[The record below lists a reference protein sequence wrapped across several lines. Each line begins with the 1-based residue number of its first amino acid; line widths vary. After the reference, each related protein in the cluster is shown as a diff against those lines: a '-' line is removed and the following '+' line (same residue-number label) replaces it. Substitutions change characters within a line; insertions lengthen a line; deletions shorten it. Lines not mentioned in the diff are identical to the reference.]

1 MVLLLGGNV
10 WALPRQGMAEHIPHA
25 YIYCIMDVQICLKQ
39 RKDIYMEKL
48 EQEDNVKG
56 PGITRVSIVIV
67 GCNQPAR
74 TKLCIES
81 LYKYTSHIDFELI
94 TVNNGS
100 ADGTAQ
106 YFDSLENTK
115 KIDLKQYVGSAKA
128 FNEGLQLA
136 EGEFTVITQSNVIFT
151 HSWLDNLMACVSSDE
166 SIGMAV
172 PACNMNYDG
181 QQVPLRYENLEEMYE
196 TAHSYNTGNP
206 GKWEERLKL
215 SLYTVLART
224 ELLKELGGFA
234 VAYSNYGL
242 EQADLCFRLRR
253 KGFRLIFAGDT
264 YIHHFGPGNYGDE
277 FISPASMEADS
288 KVFSNRFGVEAAA
301 DTKIDFRAA
310 GLVNC
315 DGLRSMKLLAI
326 GSTCGGTI
334 LQVKNLLRSK
344 GIDDAE
350 LWYLTEDDR
359 YIADLRTVCG
369 NVSCATVAEFLASHE
384 GEEFDCILLD
394 KEIQLF
400 ENPEVLLKNIRSI
413 LKNNGQLLFT
423 LSNRMYYANISDTIN
438 IKSGL
443 AENQVTGRYLD
454 HAELAK
460 FLGRCNYKD
469 VTQYYIAADIP
480 ADHDKLID
488 GIKALSA
495 LENKNELDT
504 LLRTSKIIFNATL
517 KKDLKTVL
525 LYPGYDFWL
534 NDGFFDLNVI
544 RDQLGVEVGDS
555 AFALLKKELA
565 ERGYDFRTI
574 DKGDPEDAECIM
586 FIDVPK
592 SDVNPFYR
600 HIYQW
605 LHKGKKYLDLCL
617 RIKRKKAAGLILF
630 MQEPRFVM
638 PENYDESVLECFD
651 AVFTFDDGMVDNKKY
666 FKYLVSEPAG
676 VVNPYAKS
684 FGDKKLLTLID
695 SNKSSSVPGE
705 LYSKRKEAIEYFEAN
720 HTEDFEFYGHGW
732 ASRGYKSYKGSV
744 KGKLEAMSQYK
755 FCICYENGELEG
767 WVSEKIFDCFFSGC
781 VPIYL
786 GALNIT
792 NYIPADTFIDMRSFK
807 DYEELYAHI
816 SAMGE
821 EEYEAYLE
829 HARAFLESDGFK
841 IFSHEHFVESV
852 VKVIEELV
860 NGAADGK

>member
-1 MVLLLGGNV
+1 
-10 WALPRQGMAEHIPHA
+10 
-25 YIYCIMDVQICLKQ
+25 
-39 RKDIYMEKL
+39 MEKL
-48 EQEDNVKG
+48 EQADNGKVQG
-56 PGITRVSIVIV
+56 SPRVSIVIV
-67 GCNQPAR
+67 GCIQLAR
-74 TKLCIES
+74 TMLCIES
-81 LYKYTSHIDFELI
+81 LYKHTSHIDFELI
-94 TVNNGS
+94 TVNNGYVN
-100 ADGTAQ
+100 GTEQ

-115 KIDLKQYVGSAKA
+115 KVNLKQYVGRAKA

-136 EGEFTVITQSNVIFT
+136 EGEFTVMAEGHVIFT
-151 HSWLDNLMACVSSDE
+151 HDWLDNLMACVSSDE

-172 PACNMNYDG
+172 PACNMDYDG
-181 QQVPLRYENLEEMYE
+181 QQIPLRYENLEEMYE
-196 TAHSYNTGNP
+196 AAHSHNESNP
-206 GKWEERLKL
+206 GKWEDRLKL
-215 SLYTVLART
+215 SLYTVAART
-224 ELLKELGGFA
+224 ELMKKLGGFA

-242 EQADLCFRLRR
+242 EQADLCFRMRR
-253 KGFRLIFAGDT
+253 SGFRLIFAGDT
-264 YIHHFGPGNYGDE
+264 YIHHFGPGDYGDE
-277 FISPASMEADS
+277 FISAAAMEADN
-288 KVFSNRFGVEAAA
+288 KVFSNRFGVEVTD
-301 DTKIDFRAA
+301 DTKIDFRTA
-310 GLVNC
+310 GLVNY

-334 LQVKNLLRSK
+334 LQIKNLLRSK
-344 GIDDAE
+344 EIDDAE

-359 YIADLRTVCG
+359 YLADLRSVCD
-369 NVSCATVAEFLASHE
+369 NVSCATVAEFLASHD

-400 ENPEVLLKNIRSI
+400 ENPEILLKNIRSL
-413 LKNNGQLLFT
+413 LKNGGQLLFT
-423 LSNRMYYANISDTIN
+423 LSNRIYYANIWDIIN
-438 IKSGL
+438 MKGGP

-454 HAELAK
+454 HGELAR
-460 FLGRCNYKD
+460 FLDRYNYKNI
-469 VTQYYIAADIP
+469 TQYYIAADIP
-480 ADHDKLID
+480 TDHDKVID
-488 GIKALSA
+488 GIKNLSV

-504 LLRTSKIIFNATL
+504 LLRTSRIIFNASL

-555 AFALLKKELA
+555 AFALLKEELA
-565 ERGYDFRTI
+565 RRGYDFRTI

-605 LHKGKKYLDLCL
+605 LHRGRKYLDLCL
-617 RIKRKKAAGLILF
+617 RIKKKKAVDLILF

-676 VVNPYAKS
+676 VVNPYAQS

-705 LYSKRKEAIEYFEAN
+705 LYSKRKEAIEYFENN
-720 HTEDFEFYGHGW
+720 HGEDFEFYGHGW
-732 ASRGYKSYKGSV
+732 AGRGYKSYRGSV

-755 FCICYENGELEG
+755 FCICYENGEMEG

-786 GALNIT
+786 GAPNIT
-792 NYIPADTFIDMRSFK
+792 KYIPADTFIDMRSFK

-816 SAMGE
+816 SAMSE

-829 HARAFLESDGFK
+829 HAKAFLESDGFK

-852 VKVIEELV
+852 IC
-860 NGAADGK
+860 ARHRTFADK